1 MYIGGKDAEK
11 TSGCGMDKKLEYF
24 LIRVVLKE
32 LRSAGCGG
40 SMVGEVGNEL
50 CYRLS

>member
-11 TSGCGMDKKLEYF
+11 TRGCGMDKKTGSEI
-24 LIRVVLKE
+24 LIGVVLKE

-40 SMVGEVGNEL
+40 SILGKVGNQL
-50 CYRLS
+50 CQV